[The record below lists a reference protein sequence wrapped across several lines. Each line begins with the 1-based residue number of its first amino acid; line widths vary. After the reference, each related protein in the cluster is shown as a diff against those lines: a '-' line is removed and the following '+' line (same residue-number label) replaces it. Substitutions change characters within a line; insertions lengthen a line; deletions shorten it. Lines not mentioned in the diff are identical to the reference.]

1 MTGESLH
8 DIRYRLHQGPLT
20 LSVRQ
25 AGEGDCLIEAKG
37 LIDETTSHALRAV
50 LLPETE
56 QGPVVLD
63 GSGVVS
69 CSASGAH
76 VVIEAVGSAA
86 EHEQTLRVTP
96 SSRALVAAF
105 GKAAVAPPSGLFES
119 GEQSGEF
126 ESGEQPD
133 EQSDEQP
140 GDDAQQAG

>member
-37 LIDETTSHALRAV
+37 LIDETTAHALRAV

-86 EHEQTLRVTP
+86 EHEQTLHVTP

-119 GEQSGEF
+119 GESEP
-126 ESGEQPD
+126 GEQRG
-133 EQSDEQP
+133 EQP
-140 GDDAQQAG
+140 GDGAQQTG